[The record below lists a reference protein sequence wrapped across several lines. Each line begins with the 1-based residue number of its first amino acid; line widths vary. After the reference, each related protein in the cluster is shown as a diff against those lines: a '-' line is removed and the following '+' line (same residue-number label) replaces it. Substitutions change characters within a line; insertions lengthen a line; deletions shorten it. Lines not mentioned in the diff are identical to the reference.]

1 MLMVTKDG
9 QSHPLHPQVPLETP
23 QQFHDWFALIDR
35 SITYSQESHFRS
47 HLMNVESQ
55 LASCDALLDRV
66 HGASDDLA
74 QLHNDWQSVEDRGE
88 SLKGAAQRLLEERVS
103 TFFPSHITLFRLID
117 RIRIDLF
124 TLRTQSVPDSNT
136 FKNWSML
143 RAC

>member
-1 MLMVTKDG
+1 MLTVTKDG
-9 QSHPLHPQVPLETP
+9 TSHPLHPQVPLETP

-47 HLMNVESQ
+47 HLQNVESQ

-66 HGASDDLA
+66 QGASDDLT

-103 TFFPSHITLFRLID
+103 LVLPRVQYITD
-117 RIRIDLF
+117 
-124 TLRTQSVPDSNT
+124 
-136 FKNWSML
+136 
-143 RAC
+143 